1 MTSKYIHRYRNR
13 IDIIAQLLDATSSPT
28 TKTKMMYKALL
39 SYEQL
44 KEYLVMLSENDLIA
58 YNKTSGR
65 FSTTNK
71 GYEFI
76 KRYEDLMKLIGQE
89 VTIVAKKKKLVVVDK
104 LTIRQET

>member
-13 IDIIAQLLDATSSPT
+13 IDIIAQLLNAASSPT

-44 KEYLVMLSENDLIA
+44 KGYLIMLIANDLIT
-58 YNKTSGR
+58 YDKSSGR

-71 GYEFI
+71 GYEFVR
-76 KRYEDLMKLIGQE
+76 RYEDLTNLIGQ
-89 VTIVAKKKKLVVVDK
+89 
-104 LTIRQET
+104 